1 MVMVQCTPDR
11 SPPSMTRLLSPS
23 GLSRLN
29 RTTPSTLSSE
39 IGEWRDRIGLSL
51 QITNVPSGQ
60 NLTSCSCRSASQIAR
75 NWPVN
80 VPVYQGGEL
89 VTSRTTTP
97 NINLRSAKKTQRG
110 RAASLA
116 ELETHQTAGRSPF
129 YVWWHDWS

>member
-11 SPPSMTRLLSPS
+11 SPPYMTRLLSPS

-29 RTTPSTLSSE
+29 RITPSTLSSA

-80 VPVYQGGEL
+80 VPAYQGGEL

-97 NINLRSAKKTQRG
+97 NITLRSAKKTQRG
-110 RAASLA
+110 RASSLA

-129 YVWWHDWS
+129 YVCWHDWS